1 MSIYS
6 QRQLEKQAT
15 MQTQSTNSKN
25 LRKDGKELSME
36 NCLTV
41 TAKFKYLLYCTNFES
56 GNKIKNVVKKI

>member
-1 MSIYS
+1 
-6 QRQLEKQAT
+6 
-15 MQTQSTNSKN
+15 MQIQSTNSKN